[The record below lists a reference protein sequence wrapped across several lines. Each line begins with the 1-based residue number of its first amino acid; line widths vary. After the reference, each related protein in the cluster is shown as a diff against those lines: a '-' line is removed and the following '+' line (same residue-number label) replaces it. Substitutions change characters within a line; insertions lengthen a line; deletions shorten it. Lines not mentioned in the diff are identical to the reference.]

1 RPHLERRGA
10 GRHLYRQAAAC
21 DGPLYL
27 CGLYHGAVAMCVMA
41 LGLIGGVIGAVGSLV
56 GAQQQAQAANNQ
68 AAIYA
73 RQAAAERA
81 QAEFNANQTRSKAI
95 KVISQQRTGYLASG
109 LSLEGSPTD

>member
-1 RPHLERRGA
+1 
-10 GRHLYRQAAAC
+10 
-21 DGPLYL
+21 
-27 CGLYHGAVAMCVMA
+27 MCVMA

-81 QAEFNANQTRSKAI
+81 VWRRAI
-95 KVISQQRTGYLASG
+95 AAASFG
-109 LSLEGSPTD
+109 GRAATSCHRAGAAPA